1 MSYACIL
8 AEELSRR
15 GLVDAMHKRHSYAA
29 TDNIVLDVR
38 MGSLG
43 IMGDEVRT
51 SQPRLDVVVLG
62 LGPIDRVE
70 VIRNGEVS
78 HTERPNPGAAESR
91 FHWEDPAPRK
101 GETPSYYYVR
111 VIQKDGQ
118 MAWASPIW
126 VQVGN

>member
-1 MSYACIL
+1 M
-8 AEELSRR
+8 R
-15 GLVDAMHKRHSYAA
+15 KRHTYAA

-38 MGSLG
+38 IGSLG

-51 SQPRLDVVVLG
+51 SQPRLEVIALG
-62 LGPIDRVE
+62 TGPIDRVE

-78 HTERPNPGAAESR
+78 HTERPSQDAAESR
-91 FHWEDPAPRK
+91 YHWEDPAPRK

-126 VQVGN
+126 VRVGK

>member
-1 MSYACIL
+1 M
-8 AEELSRR
+8 AEELSRH
-15 GLVDAMHKRHSYAA
+15 GLVDAMRKRHTYAA

-62 LGPIDRVE
+62 TGPIDRVE
-70 VIRNGEVS
+70 VICNGEVS

-91 FHWEDPAPRK
+91 FQLGRSGPRK

-118 MAWASPIW
+118 MAWGSPIW